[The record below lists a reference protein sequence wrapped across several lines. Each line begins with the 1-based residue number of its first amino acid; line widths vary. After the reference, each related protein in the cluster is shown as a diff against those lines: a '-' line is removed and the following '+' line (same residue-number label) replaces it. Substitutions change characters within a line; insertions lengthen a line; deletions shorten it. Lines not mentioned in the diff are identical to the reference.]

1 MAEQL
6 HGTLTSP
13 SPMTSVGW
21 SGGVKRTDTGLWS
34 RGNVFCGV
42 TNHAS
47 LFGSQMAESGFGGC
61 WENVTCLTALFEF
74 CGGGI
79 MVWGCFSG
87 FGLGPLSPVKINL
100 NDSAY
105 QDILDN
111 AMLPTL

>member
-1 MAEQL
+1 M
-6 HGTLTSP
+6 
-13 SPMTSVGW
+13 
-21 SGGVKRTDTGLWS
+21 
-34 RGNVFCGV
+34 FCGV

-87 FGLGPLSPVKINL
+87 FGLGPLSPVKGNL
-100 NDSAY
+100 NGSAHQY
-105 QDILDN
+105 ILDN
-111 AMLPTL
+111 AMLPTMWQEFGEGPFLYQHDCAPVHKARTI